1 MNVIPSGFRNY
12 FNLHL
17 YDIPGAGIKQE
28 FLSKKKKKNKP
39 DFYVSQTEF
48 RVYLLSNTKTNYK

>member
-28 FLSKKKKKNKP
+28 FLSKKKNKP
-39 DFYVSQTEF
+39 DFYVSQTE
-48 RVYLLSNTKTNYK
+48 VSCLSFIKYKNQL